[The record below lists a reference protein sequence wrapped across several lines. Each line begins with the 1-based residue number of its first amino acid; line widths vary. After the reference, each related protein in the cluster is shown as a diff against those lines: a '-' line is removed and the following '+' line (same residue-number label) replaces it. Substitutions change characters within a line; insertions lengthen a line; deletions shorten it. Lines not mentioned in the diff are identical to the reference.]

1 MLAMSQSFSMGSGSI
16 EHNLRIKKGKGLRQN
31 GCLERRFINEHMVV
45 DEELIKD
52 KKTYS
57 EKLIEKIVA
66 KEIGDRLYK
75 INEKHLQQ
83 GHPNRV
89 KTLKQ
94 WIENQMYDSKG
105 KQRAIVNEYIVQI
118 GDMWDA
124 TPYEK
129 AVDENGNIL
138 DKNGKTIPLWDT
150 RRRAGYKDGIITE
163 SQMSKKLKKVYRHF
177 LKEFEK
183 ENPRARIVAASVHG
197 DEASLHLHLSVC
209 WIADRKNDVGI
220 SLAYTTAL
228 AQQYADKGIKTDNR
242 KRNRNA
248 TTMWRDDMKK
258 LLERVCLEHGIKR
271 KIMHNKEKHKAIKPY
286 QRFADARSEAFE
298 KEFEKRDK
306 ELNQRENELNKKSMV
321 LEERNANEKKIINK
335 KQALLDRREAKLKE
349 KESNINEKE
358 KGLDNKE
365 KLLNDK
371 EVAIEADMQEVESI
385 HKELKKEKEVIKK
398 KQITLQNER
407 EQVEKDKADIV
418 VERNKL
424 KALQTKYRS
433 LLASVEEKE
442 KRLERIL
449 NDFVNTYQSEG
460 ITGIAKYVVNEWTLL
475 KQNHFDWFSVIHNE
489 NIALHEK
496 KKKLNNLNTVEKEIC
511 R

>member
-1 MLAMSQSFSMGSGSI
+1 MLAMSQSFSMGIGSI
-16 EHNLRIKKGKGLRQN
+16 EHNMRIKKGRGLRQN

-45 DEELIKD
+45 DKELIKD
-52 KKTYS
+52 TKTYS

-75 INEKHLQQ
+75 VNEKHLQQ

-94 WIENQMYDSKG
+94 WIENQQYDSKG
-105 KQRAIVNEYIVQI
+105 KSRTIVNEYVVQI

-150 RRRAGYKDGIITE
+150 RRRAGYKDGVITE

-183 ENPRARIVAASVHG
+183 ENPRARIVCASVHG
-197 DEASLHLHLSVC
+197 DEASLHLHLNVC
-209 WIADRKNDVGI
+209 WVADRKNDVGI

-228 AQQYADKGIKTDNR
+228 AQQYADKGIKTDNK
-242 KRNRNA
+242 KRCNNA

-298 KEFEKRDK
+298 KRDK
-306 ELNQRENELNKKSMV
+306 ELNQRENELNEKSRV

-335 KQALLDRREAKLKE
+335 KQALLDRRESKLK
-349 KESNINEKE
+349 
-358 KGLDNKE
+358 
-365 KLLNDK
+365 DK
-371 EVAIEADMQEVESI
+371 EIG
-385 HKELKKEKEVIKK
+385 LNKKEETLNVKETRLMNELTKARTSIDSSMQDAVKLQEILNNER
-398 KQITLQNER
+398 ITLQNER
-407 EQVEKDKADIV
+407 EQVEKDKHDIV
-418 VERNKL
+418 VERDKL
-424 KALQTKYRS
+424 KALQAKYKR
-433 LLASVEEKE
+433 LIASVEEKE
-442 KRLERIL
+442 KQFGKIV
-449 NDFVNTYQSEG
+449 NDFLNTYQNEG
-460 ITGIAKYVVNEWTLL
+460 IAGVAKYVVNEWKLL
-475 KQNHFDWFSVIHNE
+475 KENHSDWFRVIHDE
-489 NIALHEK
+489 NVMLHDK
-496 KKKLNNLNTVEKEIC
+496 KKKMNMFEKEIS